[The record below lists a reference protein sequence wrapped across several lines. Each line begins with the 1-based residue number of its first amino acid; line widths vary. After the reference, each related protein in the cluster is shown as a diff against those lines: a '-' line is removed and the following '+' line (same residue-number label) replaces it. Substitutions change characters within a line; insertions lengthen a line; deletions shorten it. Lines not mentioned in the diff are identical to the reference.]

1 MALKATDGQNRFP
14 IVGIGASAGGLEAFQ
29 QMLAHLPPDTGMAFL
44 LVQHLDPSHKSQLT
58 EILSRST
65 PLPVIE
71 ATDGL
76 GVRPDHIYIIPSN
89 TNLTI
94 AQGLLHVTPR
104 ADSHGLHLPIDH
116 LFRSLAAEQR
126 GRAIGVVLS
135 GTGSDGTLGLCE
147 IKAGGGITF
156 AQDEASAKHA
166 GMPHSAIES
175 GSVDFVL
182 PPDLIARQLAEIS
195 THPYL
200 GPLAATL
207 SVAESDEHYKK
218 ILGAV
223 RSVTSVDFS
232 QYRDT
237 TIRRRIMRRMA
248 LHAQPSMADYAR
260 RLVHERAEVEA
271 LYRDLLINVTSFF
284 RDPEVFESLKR
295 EVFPEIIKGKA
306 ANAPLRVWV
315 PGCSTGQEAYS
326 LAMALWEFFDER
338 PVRHPIQ
345 IFATDLGEPALLE
358 RARTGLYPEGIE
370 IEVGPERLR
379 RFFKKEDHL
388 YRIDKSIRDACVF
401 ARQNLVADPPF
412 SHVDLISCRNLLI
425 YLSPV
430 IQKQVLPTFHYALNV
445 PGFLVLGT
453 AETVGENTDL
463 FKLVDRANKI
473 YGKKSVASRAPMYF
487 PVEDYKNVPVEHR
500 SDGASAMAAD
510 YQKEA
515 DRLLLGHYA
524 PPGVLVN
531 ENFDILQFRGQ
542 TTRFLTQ
549 PPGEPSISLL
559 KLAREGLFLELRS
572 ALNDVKTLNK
582 PVRRERVRVRDEHG
596 VREISLRVL
605 PVQPG
610 GTGGRCFLVLFED
623 ADSFASAATPMPAP
637 GLLKRLQGWAG
648 GTGRSAPVRTDTS
661 AIHEEKIPDNSET
674 LQLRRELAATKEY
687 LQSLIERQ
695 DAVNEELRSANEEV
709 QSSNEELQSTNEELE
724 TAKEELQSTNEE
736 LTTVNEQLQY
746 RNLELNQVGNDL
758 TNLLTSTTI
767 PVIMVGND
775 LRLRRITAPA
785 RRVMNLQATDIGRPL
800 SELTTNID
808 VPELAVLIGEV
819 IEQVQPREREV
830 RDRSG
835 EWYLLRI
842 HPYRTADNK
851 IDGAVLLLLGI
862 GEIKRSQQ
870 AQRDSEERLH
880 LALEGG
886 SLGTWYSDLTSGE
899 VFWDENTNIILGL
912 PPEAERSEAT
922 FFDRVHPD
930 DREKLQ
936 RRRNLREKHAM
947 YTEEIRVMRSDG
959 SIGWV
964 LVQAKISYGESGE
977 PVRLSGVCAD
987 ISERK
992 KLAEQL
998 SQHVEELRQAD
1009 QKKNDFIAVLS
1020 HELRNPLAP
1029 ILNAVAIL
1037 RTEGVPESKL
1047 EWCRDVIQRQ
1057 VQHMVRLMDDLL
1069 DVGRIAHGKFI
1080 LRKERVTLT
1089 TVINHAIETSRP
1101 GIDNKGQEL
1110 TVNLPSEHILL
1121 EADPSRLSQVFSNLL
1136 NNAAKYT
1143 QTGGQILLTAKP
1155 QDSEVVVTVKDNGL
1169 GIASELLPLI
1179 FDLFVQGESSPESER
1194 SGLGL
1199 GLTLVRTLVEL
1210 HGGTVEVRSDGPGR
1224 GSEFVVRLPIVE
1236 IGAISENPDNEFE
1249 QTPQPT
1255 TGQRKRIL
1263 VVEDLEVQAK
1273 VLVMLLELQ
1282 GHEVRAVNNG
1292 PNALKMLTEFL
1303 PDVALIDV
1311 GLPGMDGYNLAH
1323 LIREQQ
1329 KFNHIVLIAQTGW
1342 VGEEDRERSRAAG
1355 FDHHLAKPTDYHR
1368 LAEILA
1374 GVTGDETCARGSKRE
1389 TTPVSRH

>member
-1 MALKATDGQNRFP
+1 MSPPTDNPKAESNSTLPQDSAMALDATDGHNPFP

-58 EILSRST
+58 EILSRVT

-71 ATDGL
+71 ASDGL
-76 GVRPDHIYIIPSN
+76 AVRPNHIYIIPSN
-89 TNLTI
+89 ANLTI

-116 LFRSLAAEQR
+116 LFHSLAAEQR

-135 GTGSDGTLGLCE
+135 GTGSDGTVGLCE

-156 AQDEASAKHA
+156 AQSEASAKHA
-166 GMPHSAIES
+166 GMPHGAIES
-175 GSVDFVL
+175 GYVDFVL
-182 PPDLIARQLAEIS
+182 PPDSIARQLAEIS

-200 GPLAATL
+200 GSLAAT
-207 SVAESDEHYKK
+207 VPAPESDEHYKK

-284 RDPEVFESLKR
+284 RDPEMFESLKR

-358 RARTGLYPEGIE
+358 RARMGLYPEGIE
-370 IEVGPERLR
+370 TEVGPERLR

-388 YRIDKSIRDACVF
+388 YRIDKPIRDGCVF

-430 IQKQVLPTFHYALNV
+430 MQKQVLPTFHYALNV

-453 AETVGENTDL
+453 AETVGEHTDL
-463 FKLVDRANKI
+463 FEPVDRANKI
-473 YGKKSVASRAPMYF
+473 YGKKSVAGRAPMYF
-487 PVEDYKNVPVEHR
+487 PVEDYKNVQGERLSV
-500 SDGASAMAAD
+500 GASAMVAD

-515 DRLLLGHYA
+515 DRLLLGDYA

-531 ENFDILQFRGQ
+531 ENFDILQFRGE
-542 TTRFLTQ
+542 TTSFLAQ
-549 PPGEPSISLL
+549 PPGEPTVNLL

-572 ALNDVKTLNK
+572 ALNEAQTLNK
-582 PVRRERVRVRDEHG
+582 PVRREKARVRDEHG
-596 VREISLRVL
+596 VREINLRVL
-605 PVQPG
+605 PVHPG
-610 GTGGRCFLVLFED
+610 STGGRCFLVLFEA
-623 ADSFASAATPMPAP
+623 ADSSAPAARPMAAP
-637 GLLKRLQGWAG
+637 SWLKRLQGRAG
-648 GTGRSAPVRTDTS
+648 GSGHPAPVRTDTS
-661 AIHEEKIPDNSET
+661 ATHEEEIADNSET

-709 QSSNEELQSTNEELE
+709 QSANEELQSTNEELE
-724 TAKEELQSTNEE
+724 TAKEELQSANEE
-736 LTTVNEQLQY
+736 LSTVNDQLQF

-775 LRLRRITAPA
+775 LRLRRTTAPA
-785 RRVMNLQATDIGRPL
+785 RQVMNLQAADIGRPL
-800 SELTTNID
+800 GELTTNID
-808 VPELAVLIGEV
+808 VPDLAVLIGEV
-819 IEQVQPREREV
+819 IDQVQTREREV

-851 IDGAVLLLLGI
+851 IDGAVLVLLGI
-862 GEIKRSQQ
+862 DEIKRSQQ
-870 AQRDSEERLH
+870 AQRDSEERLQ
-880 LALEGG
+880 LALEE
-886 SLGTWYSDLTSGE
+886 SKHL
-899 VFWDENTNIILGL
+899 
-912 PPEAERSEAT
+912 A
-922 FFDRVHPD
+922 
-930 DREKLQ
+930 EKL
-936 RRRNLREKHAM
+936 N
-947 YTEEIRVMRSDG
+947 
-959 SIGWV
+959 
-964 LVQAKISYGESGE
+964 
-977 PVRLSGVCAD
+977 
-987 ISERK
+987 
-992 KLAEQL
+992 
-998 SQHVEELRQAD
+998 QHMEELKVAD

-1029 ILNAVAIL
+1029 IVNAVAIL
-1037 RTEGVPESKL
+1037 RTQGVSESKL
-1047 EWCRDVIQRQ
+1047 EWCRDVIERQ
-1057 VQHMVRLMDDLL
+1057 VQQMVRLMDDLL
-1069 DVGRIAHGKFI
+1069 DVGRIGHGKMT
-1080 LRKERVTLT
+1080 LRKRRVALT
-1089 TVINHAIETSRP
+1089 TVINSAIETSRS
-1101 GIDNKGQEL
+1101 GIDDKGQEL
-1110 TVNLPSEHILL
+1110 TVNLPGENILL

-1143 QTGGQILLTAKP
+1143 QTGGQILLTAEH
-1155 QDSEVVVTVKDNGL
+1155 QDSEVFVTFKDNGV

-1179 FDLFVQGESSPESER
+1179 FDLFVQGRSSRDSER
-1194 SGLGL
+1194 SGLGI

-1210 HGGTVEVRSDGPGR
+1210 HGGTVEARSDGPAR
-1224 GSEFVVRLPIVE
+1224 GSEFVVRLPIAG
-1236 IGAISENPDNEFE
+1236 IATISENPDNEFA
-1249 QTPQPT
+1249 QTAQRT
-1255 TGQRKRIL
+1255 TGHRKRIL
-1263 VVEDLEVQAK
+1263 VVEDMKVQADM
-1273 VLVMLLELQ
+1273 LVALLELH

-1292 PNALKMLTEFL
+1292 PDALKMLTEFL

-1311 GLPGMDGYNLAH
+1311 GLPGMDGYSLAR

-1342 VGEEDRERSRAAG
+1342 VGEEDRQRSRAAG
-1355 FDHHLAKPTDYHR
+1355 FDHHLAKPIDYNR

-1374 GVTGDETCARGSKRE
+1374 GVTGDET
-1389 TTPVSRH
+1389 

>member
-1 MALKATDGQNRFP
+1 
-14 IVGIGASAGGLEAFQ
+14 
-29 QMLAHLPPDTGMAFL
+29 
-44 LVQHLDPSHKSQLT
+44 
-58 EILSRST
+58 
-65 PLPVIE
+65 
-71 ATDGL
+71 
-76 GVRPDHIYIIPSN
+76 
-89 TNLTI
+89 
-94 AQGLLHVTPR
+94 
-104 ADSHGLHLPIDH
+104 
-116 LFRSLAAEQR
+116 
-126 GRAIGVVLS
+126 
-135 GTGSDGTLGLCE
+135 LGLCE
-147 IKAGGGITF
+147 IKAGGGITL

-175 GSVDFVL
+175 GCVDFVL
-182 PPDLIARQLAEIS
+182 PPDSIARQLAEIS

-284 RDPEVFESLKR
+284 RDPEMFESLKR

-338 PVRHPIQ
+338 PVRPLIQ

-623 ADSFASAATPMPAP
+623 ADAFASAATPMPAP

-709 QSSNEELQSTNEELE
+709 QSANEELQSTNEELE
-724 TAKEELQSTNEE
+724 TAKEELQSANEE
-736 LTTVNEQLQY
+736 LSTVNEQLQF

-775 LRLRRITAPA
+775 LRLRRTTAPA
-785 RRVMNLQATDIGRPL
+785 RRVMNIQATDIGRPL
-800 SELTTNID
+800 AELTTNID
-808 VPELAVLIGEV
+808 VPDLGVLIGEV
-819 IEQVQPREREV
+819 IDQVQPREREV

-851 IDGAVLLLLGI
+851 IDGAVLVLLGI
-862 GEIKRSQQ
+862 DEIKRSQQ
-870 AQRDSEERLH
+870 AQRDSEERLQ
-880 LALEGG
+880 LALE
-886 SLGTWYSDLTSGE
+886 
-899 VFWDENTNIILGL
+899 
-912 PPEAERSEAT
+912 
-922 FFDRVHPD
+922 
-930 DREKLQ
+930 
-936 RRRNLREKHAM
+936 
-947 YTEEIRVMRSDG
+947 
-959 SIGWV
+959 
-964 LVQAKISYGESGE
+964 ES
-977 PVRLSGVCAD
+977 
-987 ISERK
+987 K
-992 KLAEQL
+992 QLAEKL
-998 SQHVEELRQAD
+998 SQHMEELKVAD

-1029 ILNAVAIL
+1029 IVNAVAIL
-1037 RTEGVPESKL
+1037 RTQGVSESKL

-1057 VQHMVRLMDDLL
+1057 VQQMVRLMDDLL

-1080 LRKERVTLT
+1080 LRKEQVTLT
-1089 TVINHAIETSRP
+1089 TVINRAIETSRP

-1110 TVNLPSEHILL
+1110 TPE
-1121 EADPSRLSQVFSNLL
+1121 SRLTFMCLRGKSDQKVLQIGSSQQPALRQFIQRPHSGRIAVGEAICKMTEKASVHRSVLSPFSRM
-1136 NNAAKYT
+1136 K
-1143 QTGGQILLTAKP
+1143 
-1155 QDSEVVVTVKDNGL
+1155 NGIF
-1169 GIASELLPLI
+1169 GAFGHSSQSYLI
-1179 FDLFVQGESSPESER
+1179 SRF
-1194 SGLGL
+1194 
-1199 GLTLVRTLVEL
+1199 
-1210 HGGTVEVRSDGPGR
+1210 VRSR
-1224 GSEFVVRLPIVE
+1224 FYS
-1236 IGAISENPDNEFE
+1236 
-1249 QTPQPT
+1249 
-1255 TGQRKRIL
+1255 RK
-1263 VVEDLEVQAK
+1263 
-1273 VLVMLLELQ
+1273 M
-1282 GHEVRAVNNG
+1282 
-1292 PNALKMLTEFL
+1292 
-1303 PDVALIDV
+1303 
-1311 GLPGMDGYNLAH
+1311 GY
-1323 LIREQQ
+1323 
-1329 KFNHIVLIAQTGW
+1329 
-1342 VGEEDRERSRAAG
+1342 S
-1355 FDHHLAKPTDYHR
+1355 
-1368 LAEILA
+1368 
-1374 GVTGDETCARGSKRE
+1374 
-1389 TTPVSRH
+1389 

>member
-1 MALKATDGQNRFP
+1 MTPRTDDPKAESNSTLPQGSDMALDATDGRNPFP

-29 QMLAHLPPDTGMAFL
+29 QMLGHLPPDTGMAFL

-58 EILSRST
+58 EILSRVT

-76 GVRPDHIYIIPSN
+76 AVRPDHIYIIPPN
-89 TNLTI
+89 ANLTI
-94 AQGLLHVTPR
+94 AQGRLHVTPR
-104 ADSHGLHLPIDH
+104 VDSHGLHLPIDH
-116 LFRSLAAEQR
+116 LFRSLAAEQQ

-135 GTGSDGTLGLCE
+135 GTGSDGTVGLCE

-156 AQDEASAKHA
+156 AQSEASAKHA

-175 GSVDFVL
+175 GYVDFVL
-182 PPDLIARQLAEIS
+182 PPDSIARQLAEIS

-200 GPLAATL
+200 GSLAATL
-207 SVAESDEHYKK
+207 PVAESDEHYKK

-284 RDPEVFESLKR
+284 RDPEMFESLKR

-326 LAMALWEFFDER
+326 LGMALWEFFDER

-358 RARTGLYPEGIE
+358 RARTGLYPAGIE
-370 IEVGPERLR
+370 TEVGPERLR

-388 YRIDKSIRDACVF
+388 YRIDKPIRDACVF

-430 IQKQVLPTFHYALNV
+430 MQKQVLPTFHYALNV

-463 FKLVDRANKI
+463 FELVDRANKI
-473 YGKKSVASRAPMYF
+473 YGKKSVAGRAPMYF
-487 PVEDYKNVPVEHR
+487 PVEDYKNVQGERLSV
-500 SDGASAMAAD
+500 GASAVVAD

-515 DRLLLGHYA
+515 DRLLLGDYA

-531 ENFDILQFRGQ
+531 ENFDILHFRGQ
-542 TTRFLTQ
+542 TTSFLTQ
-549 PPGEPSISLL
+549 PPGEPTVSLL

-572 ALNDVKTLNK
+572 ALNEAQTLNK
-582 PVRRERVRVRDEHG
+582 PVRRERVRVRDEHS
-596 VREISLRVL
+596 VREINLRVL

-610 GTGGRCFLVLFED
+610 GTSGRCFLVLFEG
-623 ADSFASAATPMPAP
+623 ADSSAPAAQPMSAP
-637 GLLKRLQGWAG
+637 SWLKRLQGWAG
-648 GTGRSAPVRTDTS
+648 GSGHSAPLRTDTS
-661 AIHEEKIPDNSET
+661 ATHEEETADNSET

-709 QSSNEELQSTNEELE
+709 QSANEELQSTNEELE
-724 TAKEELQSTNEE
+724 TAKEELQSANEE
-736 LTTVNEQLQY
+736 LSTVNEQLQF

-775 LRLRRITAPA
+775 LRLRRTTAPA

-800 SELTTNID
+800 AELTTNID
-808 VPELAVLIGEV
+808 VPDLAVLIGEV
-819 IEQVQPREREV
+819 MDQVQPREREV

-851 IDGAVLLLLGI
+851 IDGAVLVLLGI
-862 GEIKRSQQ
+862 DEIKRSQQ
-870 AQRDSEERLH
+870 AQRDSEERLQ
-880 LALEGG
+880 LALE
-886 SLGTWYSDLTSGE
+886 
-899 VFWDENTNIILGL
+899 
-912 PPEAERSEAT
+912 
-922 FFDRVHPD
+922 
-930 DREKLQ
+930 
-936 RRRNLREKHAM
+936 
-947 YTEEIRVMRSDG
+947 
-959 SIGWV
+959 
-964 LVQAKISYGESGE
+964 ES
-977 PVRLSGVCAD
+977 
-987 ISERK
+987 K
-992 KLAEQL
+992 QLAEKL
-998 SQHVEELRQAD
+998 SQHMEELKVAD

-1029 ILNAVAIL
+1029 IVNAVAIL
-1037 RTEGVPESKL
+1037 RTQGVSESKL

-1057 VQHMVRLMDDLL
+1057 VQQMVRLMDDLL

-1080 LRKERVTLT
+1080 LRKEQVTLT
-1089 TVINHAIETSRP
+1089 TVINRAIETSRS
-1101 GIDNKGQEL
+1101 GIDDKGHEL
-1110 TVNLPSEHILL
+1110 TVNLPAENILL

-1136 NNAAKYT
+1136 NNAVKYT
-1143 QTGGQILLTAKP
+1143 QTGGQILLTAEH

-1179 FDLFVQGESSPESER
+1179 FDLFVQGRSSRDSER
-1194 SGLGL
+1194 SGLGI

-1210 HGGTVEVRSDGPGR
+1210 HGGIVEARSDGRGR
-1224 GSEFVVRLPIVE
+1224 GSEFVVRLPIAG
-1236 IGAISENPDNEFE
+1236 IATISENPDNEFE
-1249 QTPQPT
+1249 QTAPT
-1255 TGQRKRIL
+1255 TRQRKRIL
-1263 VVEDLEVQAK
+1263 VVEDMKVQADM
-1273 VLVMLLELQ
+1273 LVALLELH

-1292 PNALKMLTEFL
+1292 PDALKMLTEFL

-1311 GLPGMDGYNLAH
+1311 GLPGMDGYSLAR

-1342 VGEEDRERSRAAG
+1342 VGEEDQQRSRAAG
-1355 FDHHLAKPTDYHR
+1355 FDHHLAKPIDYNR

-1374 GVTGDETCARGSKRE
+1374 GVTGDDT
-1389 TTPVSRH
+1389 